1 MKLFFTNV
9 LIKLIKLIKLCAS
22 IVIALT
28 ALLFISNYFGL
39 PVGSNVGEIV
49 KILNNGITF
58 LFITQIK
65 AFIPY
70 TFFGRDF
77 SGAILIALLYAL
89 SNALSSLLFALEHI
103 QNGLVFNYKRKNIKK
118 NQDST
123 VDPDDPIV
131 LNMEIP
137 KDRNELLQEF
147 IALKSKLDAMGQ
159 HCAFLAVDVVDST
172 GMKSGEDKH
181 LTIFDFDRYNQIAA
195 ACLFDNGVIKYATT
209 PDGIMSCFR
218 SVDNAVKAATDLLK
232 NLEIF
237 NLNEKQIKRDFE
249 VRCGIN
255 AGFVFIEEMPMEQIT
270 DQVIDIA
277 GHMQKYAKPS
287 TIYLSGSAFEFLKNK
302 KGFNETTEI
311 IDGQKVYVWNNG
323 NHVR

>member
-1 MKLFFTNV
+1 MKLFATN
-9 LIKLIKLIKLCAS
+9 LSIKLIKLLKLCAG
-22 IVIALT
+22 IVFALT
-28 ALLFISNYFGL
+28 AILFISNYFGL
-39 PVGSNVGEIV
+39 PVGSNVADII
-49 KILNNGITF
+49 KALNNGITF

-65 AFIPY
+65 AFLPH

-77 SGAILIALLYAL
+77 SGAILIALLFM
-89 SNALSSLLFALEHI
+89 LSSVLSSMLFELEHI
-103 QNGLVFNYKRKNIKK
+103 QNGLVFNYKRKNNKK
-118 NQDST
+118 SQESTSDS
-123 VDPDDPIV
+123 DDKSITF
-131 LNMEIP
+131 NMEIP

-287 TIYLSGSAFEFLKNK
+287 TIYLSGSAFEFLKNG
-302 KGFNETTEI
+302 KGFNETTEV
-311 IDGQKVYVWNNG
+311 IDGQRVYVWSNKK
-323 NHVR
+323 

>member
-1 MKLFFTNV
+1 VKLFATN
-9 LIKLIKLIKLCAS
+9 LSIKLIRLLKLCAG
-22 IVIALT
+22 IVIVLT
-28 ALLFISNYFGL
+28 AVLLISNYFGL
-39 PVGSNVGEIV
+39 PVGSNTVGII
-49 KILNNGITF
+49 KALNNGITF

-70 TFFGRDF
+70 SFFGRDF
-77 SGAILIALLYAL
+77 SGAILIALLYM
-89 SNALSSLLFALEHI
+89 LSSVLSSMLFELELI
-103 QNGLVFNYKRKNIKK
+103 QNGLVFNYKRKN
-118 NQDST
+118 NSPQEST
-123 VDPDDPIV
+123 VDSDDKSV
-131 LNMEIP
+131 AFSAETP

-172 GMKSGEDKH
+172 GMKAGEDKH
-181 LTIFDFDRYNQIAA
+181 LTIYDFDRYNQIAI
-195 ACLFDNGVIKYATT
+195 ACLFDNGVVKYATT

-218 SVDNAVKAATDLLK
+218 SVDHAVKAATDLLK
-232 NLEIF
+232 KLEIF

-255 AGFVFIEEMPMEQIT
+255 AGFVFIEDMPLEQVT

-277 GHMQKYAKPS
+277 GHMQKYAKPN
-287 TIYLSGSAFEFLKNK
+287 TIYLSGSAFEFLKNG

-311 IDGQKVYVWNNG
+311 IDGQKVYVWG
-323 NHVR
+323 NEKQKR